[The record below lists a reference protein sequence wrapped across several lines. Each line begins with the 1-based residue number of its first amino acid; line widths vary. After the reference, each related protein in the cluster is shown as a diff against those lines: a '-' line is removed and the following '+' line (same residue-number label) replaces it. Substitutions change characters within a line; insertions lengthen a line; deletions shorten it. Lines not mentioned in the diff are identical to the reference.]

1 MRDDLAHLTP
11 EALAQLT
18 NAGLVKRAL
27 RELGAGHRPQITLDD
42 AQTIEARFDDGVACH
57 WPRSTTIQNA
67 RCSCGAAGVCRH
79 RVIVALAC
87 REPAEAAAGSPGSGE
102 TPAPAAPARAA
113 PMREVASVSD
123 DELARVVPAA
133 LLQQAERQRAEGIAI
148 DIRRRSGGEPC
159 DTARLPS
166 ATVRFWAG
174 GAIEAAR
181 CDCVAATG
189 CAHVALGVW
198 AFRAAEAGEGPGANQ
213 PVTTVRLGPPGQRH
227 AIDSAPFEQAVQV
240 LLQQGVLQG
249 SGALAQGFTAARA
262 AAAGAAWLT
271 LVVADLETWAEA
283 FAQRSALYE
292 AGDGVDLVAE
302 LALRLAAGRQ
312 PGQAGAV
319 LGIGQAGET
328 ALDRLRLMALGAR
341 TARDG
346 EQRITTLLLAD
357 IDTGTRLVLRHPW
370 RVAEADEADEATQRA
385 AERVA
390 PGVRLE
396 ALAQGQL
403 LAQQAARR
411 ADGSVRLA
419 RARSAQNSVLPQAGD
434 WSQLAPPLRFASVAA
449 LRAEAS
455 AHPHAALQPRHAARR
470 HVVFSP
476 QRVSGVRYDANAQS
490 LVAALADADGQTLL
504 LQRTHERHTP
514 HALDAIAAALDGRFG
529 ALRHVAGTLAW
540 HDGLPRIE
548 PWALACD
555 QLIVPDLAPRCGAL
569 PDVLLGHADEPA
581 ADACTRALDT
591 LGRHLAEA
599 MHHGA
604 RRLPPRWRL
613 EGAPLAQKLAA
624 TGLHELSQRLL
635 ALHAAMAAD
644 ASTTADT
651 ARAFMALAALR
662 QLHRDAAEAH
672 HTAAMA
678 AAPAPEPGPAASGP

>member
-1 MRDDLAHLTP
+1 MREDLAHLTP

-18 NAGLVKRAL
+18 NAGLVKRAV
-27 RELGAGHRPQITLDD
+27 RELAAGYRPQIVLDE
-42 AQTIEARFDDGVACH
+42 ALTIEARFDDGVACH
-57 WPRSTTIQNA
+57 WPRSTPIQNA

-87 REPAEAAAGSPGSGE
+87 RERAVAAAAAAPGSAESPPGE
-102 TPAPAAPARAA
+102 GPAA
-113 PMREVASVSD
+113 PMRAVASVSD
-123 DELARVVPAA
+123 DELARVIPAA

-148 DIRRRSGGEPC
+148 DLRRRAGGEPC

-166 ATVRFWAG
+166 ATVRYWAG

-181 CDCVAATG
+181 CDCVVATG

-198 AFRAAEAGEGPGANQ
+198 AFRAAALAHDNDAI
-213 PVTTVRLGPPGQRH
+213 TTVRLGPPGSRH
-227 AIDSAPFEQAVQV
+227 AIDAAPFEQAVQV

-249 SGALAQGFTAARA
+249 IGALAQGFTAARVA
-262 AAAGAAWLT
+262 AAEAAWLA
-271 LVVADLETWAEA
+271 LVVADLEAWAEA

-302 LALRLAAGRQ
+302 LGLRLAAGRQ

-346 EQRITTLLLAD
+346 EQRVTTLLLAD

-370 RVAEADEADEATQRA
+370 RVAEADEAEEATQRA

-396 ALAQGQL
+396 ALAAGQL

-434 WSQLAPPLRFASVAA
+434 WAQLAPPLRFASVAA
-449 LRAEAS
+449 LRAEAR

-476 QRVSGVRYDANAQS
+476 QRVSGVRYDANAQT
-490 LVAALADADGQTLL
+490 LVAGLADAAGQTLL

-540 HDGLPRIE
+540 QDGVPRIE

-555 QLIVPDLAPRCGAL
+555 QLVVPDLATRCGAL
-569 PDVLLGHADEPA
+569 PAVLLGQASEPA
-581 ADACTRALDT
+581 ADACTRALDA

-599 MHHGA
+599 LHHGV
-604 RRLPPRWRL
+604 RRLPPRWRH
-613 EGAPLAQKLAA
+613 EGTPLAHTLAA
-624 TGLHELSQRLL
+624 AGLHELSQRVQ
-635 ALHAAMAAD
+635 ALHAALETEAAP
-644 ASTTADT
+644 TLDT
-651 ARAFMALAALR
+651 ARAFITLAALR
-662 QLHRDAAEAH
+662 QLHRDAAEAQH
-672 HTAAMA
+672 A
-678 AAPAPEPGPAASGP
+678 AAAAANGGGPG

>member
-18 NAGLVKRAL
+18 NAGLVKRAV
-27 RELGAGHRPQITLDD
+27 RELAAGYRPQIAVDD

-87 REPAEAAAGSPGSGE
+87 RERAAEAAAETPGSPE
-102 TPAPAAPARAA
+102 PVA

-123 DELARVVPAA
+123 DELARVIPAA
-133 LLQQAERQRAEGIAI
+133 LLQQAERLRAEGIAI
-148 DIRRRSGGEPC
+148 DIRRRAGGEPC

-181 CDCVAATG
+181 CDCIAATG

-198 AFRAAEAGEGPGANQ
+198 AFRAAERPEGNDAI
-213 PVTTVRLGPPGQRH
+213 TTVRLGPPGHRH

-262 AAAGAAWLT
+262 AANEAAWLA

-302 LALRLAAGRQ
+302 LGLRLAAGRQ

-346 EQRITTLLLAD
+346 EQRVTTLLLAD
-357 IDTGTRLVLRHPW
+357 IDTGTRLVMRHPW
-370 RVAEADEADEATQRA
+370 RVAEADEAGEATLRA

-434 WSQLAPPLRFASVAA
+434 WAQLAPPLRFASVAA
-449 LRAEAS
+449 LRAEAR

-476 QRVSGVRYDANAQS
+476 QRVSGVRYDANTQT
-490 LVAALADADGQTLL
+490 LVAALADAEGEALL
-504 LQRTHERHTP
+504 LHRAHERHTP
-514 HALDAIAAALDGRFG
+514 HALDAIAAALDGRSG
-529 ALRHVAGTLAW
+529 ALRHVAGTLSW
-540 HDGLPRIE
+540 QDGVPCIE

-555 QLIVPDLAPRCGAL
+555 HLVVPDLATRCGAL
-569 PDVLLGHADEPA
+569 PDVLLGRADEAPS
-581 ADACTRALDT
+581 DACTRALDA

-599 MHHGA
+599 LHHGM
-604 RRLPPRWRL
+604 RRLPPRWRR
-613 EGAPLAQKLAA
+613 EGAPLAHTLAA
-624 TGLHELSQRLL
+624 AGLRELSQRVQV
-635 ALHAAMAAD
+635 LHAALEVDAATTSD
-644 ASTTADT
+644 A
-651 ARAFMALAALR
+651 ARAFMTLAALR
-662 QLHRDAAEAH
+662 QLHRDA
-672 HTAAMA
+672 TAAHWA
-678 AAPAPEPGPAASGP
+678 AADAGPLSASAPAPHRG